1 MHGAS
6 SSVGMA
12 TMVEQI
18 LRAVAARLK
27 ARAAARRLPVP
38 GLDPVILAV
47 RQREAARLRQVALQV
62 EAEASRL
69 ETAAAELILAA
80 IPGQEILLLPG
91 TPAMA
96 KA

>member
-12 TMVEQI
+12 TMAEQI